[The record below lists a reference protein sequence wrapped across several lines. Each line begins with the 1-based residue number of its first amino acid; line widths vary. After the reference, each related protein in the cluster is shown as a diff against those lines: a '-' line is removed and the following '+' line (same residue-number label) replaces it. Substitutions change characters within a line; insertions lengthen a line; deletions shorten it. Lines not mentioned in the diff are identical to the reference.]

1 MKRTILLLA
10 VLSAFASMTARAAW
24 YWPFGVDEDSPDSK
38 PRLHRLLENANDLI
52 EQAEDAALDGDAE
65 KALELYNSALT
76 NLVDVAEK
84 NPDRADK
91 PEFAPLRNKIA
102 ATSAAMDS
110 IRFSQV
116 EQNVRAV
123 AVTDTT
129 ELQRKYDEE
138 QARKKGV
145 LPTKKADAG
154 RASAPA
160 TAASPGRA
168 VAPATAADAGR
179 SSAPATA
186 ADAGRASAPATAASP
201 GRAVAPATA
210 ASPGRAV
217 APATAVDAG
226 RASAPATAVDSGRA
240 VASPPVDGF
249 DEKMQTAIRE
259 IRAKDYAAADLLL
272 EDLEKER
279 RNDLNVLILRSAA
292 QSGLKYYLAARRTLE
307 KAMRAHPKSYLPYYN
322 LAHLMFA
329 IPGEGRESARQY
341 YELGRALG
349 GPRDARLEGRLK

>member
-160 TAASPGRA
+160 TAVDS
-168 VAPATAADAGR
+168 
-179 SSAPATA
+179 
-186 ADAGRASAPATAASP
+186 GRASAPATAVDS

-217 APATAVDAG
+217 APATAADA
-226 RASAPATAVDSGRA
+226 GRA

>member
-160 TAASPGRA
+160 TAVDS
-168 VAPATAADAGR
+168 
-179 SSAPATA
+179 
-186 ADAGRASAPATAASP
+186 

-210 ASPGRAV
+210 ASPGRA
-217 APATAVDAG
+217 
-226 RASAPATAVDSGRA
+226 SAPATAADAGRA